1 MEINKDDNFLLA
13 DDSSDNDDDY
23 EDGHGDRDDIDSLF
37 ESIYLYDQRENKTV
51 NKDEINKEQTCNNYS
66 YNHED
71 QSEHSLRLVNVTI
84 DKSCKD
90 ELNAYFK
97 LNNLFTCIKKDEHRN
112 SNKQKQ
118 DMSVSKIIMNNI
130 IYKKLGS
137 VTYYYG
143 NKKSAKAYYTYDYSE
158 IYYNKKLYN
167 NITEWLKQE
176 FSKKI

>member
-1 MEINKDDNFLLA
+1 MEINKDDTFLLA

-23 EDGHGDRDDIDSLF
+23 EDEDGDDNDYRF
-37 ESIYLYDQRENKTV
+37 ESIYVYDMRENKTI
-51 NKDEINKEQTCNNYS
+51 NKDEICNNYS
-66 YNHED
+66 YNHD
-71 QSEHSLRLVNVTI
+71 ARSEHSPRLVNVTI
-84 DKSCKD
+84 NKSWKD

-97 LNNLFTCIKKDEHRN
+97 LNNLFTCIKKDENIN
-112 SNKQKQ
+112 STKQKK

-130 IYKKLGS
+130 IDKKLGS

-143 NKKSAKAYYTYDYSE
+143 NKKSAKAYYTYDYPE